1 MKIFKILLIFSL
13 LICVTKVTAQQ
24 NEGNIKINVSKD
36 VQHLLNKK
44 ETKLKNTTEKEVY
57 RIQIFYGSENGANNS
72 KSKFRALD
80 ANTSVNL
87 VFDSPYWKVHVGEY
101 DTLMEAE
108 KALQEII
115 LVFEDALIPSKP
127 VSIKI

>member
-1 MKIFKILLIFSL
+1 MKIVNIIFISFFFF
-13 LICVTKVTAQQ
+13 CVTKVTAQI
-24 NEGNIKINVSKD
+24 NEGSIKINSSK
-36 VQHLLNKK
+36 QIENLLLKK
-44 ETKLKNTTEKEVY
+44 ETKLKNTTEKKVY
-57 RIQIFYGSENGANNS
+57 RIQIFYGSESGANKAKN
-72 KSKFRALD
+72 KFRGFD

-108 KALQEII
+108 KALQEIS
-115 LVFEDALIPSKP
+115 LVFQDALIPSKP